1 MCGIN
6 GIFAYHEAASPVSR
20 DELLLT
26 RDQMFLRGPDGCGL
40 WISRDGRIGLG
51 HRRLAIIDL
60 SEGGLQPMTTVDG
73 RLSVVFN
80 GEIYNYQEL
89 RQKLILKGAHFQSK
103 SDTEVLLHLYDHYGA
118 DMVNHLRGMFSFA
131 VWDEI
136 KEELFLARDAYGIK
150 PLYYSDDGKVFRFG
164 SQVKALLSGGAI
176 SKEFDPAGIVGFL
189 LWGSVPEPFTV
200 YRDIM
205 ALPAGSMMK
214 VTRSGPECPKPYWN
228 LADTIV
234 RSVEASKKIIPGEE
248 REYMRTALLDS
259 VKAHMVSDVPV
270 GAFLSGGIDS
280 SSVVSLV
287 MEVSSNPLETLT
299 LAFDEFKGK
308 TIDELPIAR
317 KIAAHLGVSHQCINM
332 SMQEVENDIPAF
344 LSAMD
349 QPTIDGINTWSVSK
363 AASKAG
369 FKVVVS
375 GVGGDELL
383 GGYSSFR
390 EVPEIV
396 RAKSIPGRIPFLGD
410 IFQKVYSTIIFPY
423 TSLSP
428 RYAGLFKNRKT
439 YEWAYQL
446 VRGVFMPWELHKI
459 LNRDYAREGLRRL
472 HLCEQDSRLL
482 TESVIDDFGK
492 VVILESSRYMR
503 NQLLRDTDWTGMSHS
518 LEIRV
523 PLVDRILTEDV
534 VGLAITGRLGE
545 NKAILPKT
553 LLKGLP
559 EEALNHP
566 KTGFTVPLWRWL
578 RKSKEFDA
586 WKSVNALRKSHV
598 HDYKR
603 WAYVVISRMVSMAR
617 MEGIFR

>member
-6 GIFAYHEAASPVSR
+6 GIFAYHETASPVSM
-20 DELLLT
+20 DELILT
-26 RDQMFLRGPDGCGL
+26 RDHMFLRGPDGFGL
-40 WISRDGRIGLG
+40 WISKDSRIGLG

-60 SEGGLQPMTTVDG
+60 SERGSQPMTTDDG

-80 GEIYNYQEL
+80 GEIYNYKEL
-89 RQKLILKGAHFQSK
+89 RHKLILKGANFQSQ
-103 SDTEVLLHLYDHYGA
+103 SDTEVLLHLYAHYDA

-131 VWDEI
+131 IWDEI
-136 KEELFLARDAYGIK
+136 KQELFLARDPYGIK

-200 YRDIM
+200 YRDIQS
-205 ALPAGSMMK
+205 LPSGSIMK
-214 VTRSGPECPKPYWN
+214 VTRSGIEHPKPYWN
-228 LADTIV
+228 MADMIV
-234 RSVEASKKIIPGEE
+234 RSVEASNNISIGEE
-248 REYMRTALLDS
+248 REYVRTALKDS
-259 VKAHMVSDVPV
+259 VNAHMVSDVPV
-270 GAFLSGGIDS
+270 GAFLSGGFDS
-280 SSVVSLV
+280 STVVGLA

-317 KIAAHLGVSHQCINM
+317 KIASHLGVSHQCINM
-332 SMQEVENDIPAF
+332 SMQEVENDIPRF

-369 FKVVVS
+369 FKVVMS
-375 GVGGDELL
+375 GLGGDELF

-390 EVPEIV
+390 EIPKIV
-396 RAKSIPGRIPFLGD
+396 RTMSIPGRIPLLGD
-410 IFQKVYSTIIFPY
+410 FFQKVYSTIISPY

-428 RYAGLFKNRKT
+428 WYAGLFKYGKT
-439 YEWAYQL
+439 YEGAYQL
-446 VRGVFMPWELHKI
+446 VRGVFMPWELEQV

-472 HLCEQDSRLL
+472 HLYEEDSRLL
-482 TESVIDDFGK
+482 TESVINSFGR
-492 VVILESSRYMR
+492 VAILESSRYMR
-503 NQLLRDTDWTGMSHS
+503 NQLLRDTDWTGMAHS

-523 PLVDRILTEDV
+523 PLVDHILTEKV
-534 VGLAITGRLGE
+534 IGLAVSGRLGE
-545 NKAILPKT
+545 KKAILSQT
-553 LLKGLP
+553 LHKGLP
-559 EEALNHP
+559 EEALKHP

-586 WKSVNALRKSHV
+586 WKRVKALKSSNI

-603 WAYVVISRMVSMAR
+603 WAYVVLSKMSGTEEILR
-617 MEGIFR
+617 

>member
-1 MCGIN
+1 
-6 GIFAYHEAASPVSR
+6 
-20 DELLLT
+20 
-26 RDQMFLRGPDGCGL
+26 
-40 WISRDGRIGLG
+40 
-51 HRRLAIIDL
+51 
-60 SEGGLQPMTTVDG
+60 
-73 RLSVVFN
+73 
-80 GEIYNYQEL
+80 
-89 RQKLILKGAHFQSK
+89 
-103 SDTEVLLHLYDHYGA
+103 
-118 DMVNHLRGMFSFA
+118 MVNHLRGMFSFA
-131 VWDEI
+131 IWDEM
-136 KEELFLARDAYGIK
+136 KQELFLARDAYGIK

-189 LWGSVPEPFTV
+189 LWGSVPEPFTA
-200 YRDIM
+200 YRDIL

-214 VTRSGPECPKPYWN
+214 VTRLGPEHPKPYWN

-234 RSVEASKKIIPGEE
+234 RSVEASKNILPGEE

-280 SSVVSLV
+280 SSVVSLA
-287 MEVSSNPLETLT
+287 MEVSENPLKTLT
-299 LAFDEFKGK
+299 LAFDEFEGK

-332 SMQEVENDIPAF
+332 SMKEVENDIPSF

-375 GVGGDELL
+375 GLGGDELL

-396 RAKSIPGRIPFLGD
+396 RAKSIPERIPLLGD
-410 IFQKVYSTIIFPY
+410 IFQKAYSTIIPY
-423 TSLSP
+423 TSFSP
-428 RYAGLFKNRKT
+428 RYARFSKYRKT
-439 YEWAYQL
+439 YEWAYQM
-446 VRGVFMPWELHKI
+446 VRGVFMPWGLHQV

-472 HLCEQDSRLL
+472 HIHERDSSLL
-482 TESVIDDFGK
+482 TESVADDFGK

-503 NQLLRDTDWTGMSHS
+503 NQLLRDTDWAGMAHS

-523 PLVDRILTEDV
+523 PLVDRILTEKV
-534 VGLAITGRLGE
+534 VGLAVAGRLGE
-545 NKAILPKT
+545 KKSILPKT
-553 LLKGLP
+553 LPKGLP

-578 RKSKEFDA
+578 QQSKELDA
-586 WKSVNALRKSHV
+586 WKRVKALRKSNV

-603 WAYVVISRMVSMAR
+603 WAYVVLSRMER
-617 MEGIFR
+617 MEGILR

>member
-6 GIFAYHEAASPVSR
+6 GIFAYHGAASPVSR

-26 RDQMFLRGPDGCGL
+26 RDEMFSRGPDGLGL
-40 WISRDGRIGLG
+40 WISKDDRAGLG

-60 SEGGLQPMTTVDG
+60 SERGSQPMTTVDG

-89 RQKLILKGAHFQSK
+89 RQKLILKGARFQSK
-103 SDTEVLLHLYDHYGA
+103 SDTEVLLHLYDHYGK
-118 DMVNHLRGMFSFA
+118 DMVHHLRGMFSFA
-131 VWDEI
+131 IWDELRQ
-136 KEELFLARDAYGIK
+136 ELFLARDAYGIK
-150 PLYYSDDGKVFRFG
+150 PLYYSDNGKVFRFG
-164 SQVKALLSGGAI
+164 SQVKALLSGEAI

-189 LWGSVPEPFTV
+189 LWGSVPEPFTA
-200 YRDIM
+200 YRDIR
-205 ALPAGSMMK
+205 ALPAGCMMK
-214 VTRSGPECPKPYWN
+214 VTRSGLEYLKPYWS

-234 RSVEASKKIIPGEE
+234 RSVEASKNISQGEE

-259 VKAHMVSDVPV
+259 VRSHMVSDVPV

-280 SSVVSLV
+280 GSVVGLA
-287 MEVSSNPLETLT
+287 MEVSGNPLKTLT
-299 LAFDEFKGK
+299 LAFDEFKGR

-332 SMQEVENDIPAF
+332 SMQEVENDIPDF

-396 RAKSIPGRIPFLGD
+396 RFRSIPERIPFLGD
-410 IFQKVYSTIIFPY
+410 IFQKVYSTIILPY

-428 RYAGLFKNRKT
+428 RYAGLFKYGKS

-446 VRGVFMPWELHKI
+446 VRGVFMPWELHQV
-459 LNRDYAREGLRRL
+459 LNRDYAREGFRRIRL
-472 HLCEQDSRLL
+472 FEQDNGSLL
-482 TESVIDDFGK
+482 TESVKDDVGK

-503 NQLLRDTDWTGMSHS
+503 NQLLRDTDWTGMAHS

-523 PLVDRILTEDV
+523 PLVDRILTEEV
-534 VGLAITGRLGE
+534 VGLAVTGRLGE
-545 NKAILPKT
+545 KKTILPKT

-578 RKSKEFDA
+578 RNSKEFDG
-586 WKSVNALRKSHV
+586 WKRVKALRKSNV
-598 HDYKR
+598 RAYKR
-603 WAYVVISRMVSMAR
+603 WAYVVLSK
-617 MEGIFR
+617 MERTEKILR

>member
-6 GIFAYHEAASPVSR
+6 GIFAYHEAAAPVSR

-26 RDQMFLRGPDGCGL
+26 RDQMLSRGPDGLGL
-40 WISRDGRIGLG
+40 WISKDGRAGLG
-51 HRRLAIIDL
+51 HRRLSIIDL
-60 SEGGLQPMTTVDG
+60 SERGSQPMTTVDG
-73 RLSVVFN
+73 RLSIVFN

-89 RQKLILKGAHFQSK
+89 RQKLILKGANFQSK

-131 VWDEI
+131 IWDNM
-136 KEELFLARDAYGIK
+136 KQELFLARDAYGIK

-164 SQVKALLSGGAI
+164 SQVKALLSGEAI

-189 LWGSVPEPFTV
+189 MWGSVPEPFTA
-200 YRDIM
+200 YRDIR
-205 ALPAGSMMK
+205 ALPAGCMIK
-214 VTRSGPECPKPYWN
+214 VTRSGLEYLKPYWN
-228 LADTIV
+228 LADTIA
-234 RSVEASKKIIPGEE
+234 RSVEASKNISPGEE
-248 REYMRTALLDS
+248 REYMRTALLDT

-280 SSVVSLV
+280 SSVVGLA
-287 MEVSSNPLETLT
+287 MEISGNPLNTLT

-308 TIDELPIAR
+308 TIDELPLAR

-332 SMQEVENDIPAF
+332 SMQEVENDIPGF

-369 FKVVVS
+369 SKVVLS
-375 GVGGDELL
+375 GLGGDELL
-383 GGYSSFR
+383 GGYSTFKD
-390 EVPEIV
+390 VPKMV
-396 RAKSIPGRIPFLGD
+396 RAGSIPGRITFLGN
-410 IFQKVYSTIIFPY
+410 IFQKVYSTIIFPH
-423 TSLSP
+423 TSFSP
-428 RYAGLFKNRKT
+428 RYADLFKYRRT

-446 VRGVFMPWELHKI
+446 ARGVFMPWELRQV
-459 LNRDYAREGLRRL
+459 LNRDCAREGLRRL
-472 HLCEQDSRLL
+472 HLYEQNSRLL
-482 TESVIDDFGK
+482 AESVIDDFGK

-503 NQLLRDTDWTGMSHS
+503 NQLLRDTDWTGMDHS

-523 PLVDRILTEDV
+523 PLVDRILTEKV
-534 VGLAITGRLGE
+534 VGLAVTGRLGE
-545 NKAILPKT
+545 KKTILPKT

-559 EEALNHP
+559 EEALNHL

-578 RKSKEFDA
+578 QNSKEFDA
-586 WKSVNALRKSHV
+586 WKRVKALRKSNV
-598 HDYKR
+598 RAYKR
-603 WAYVVISRMVSMAR
+603 WAYVVLSRMA
-617 MEGIFR
+617 GIEDILR

>member
-6 GIFAYHEAASPVSR
+6 GIFAYYEAASPVSR

-26 RDQMFLRGPDGCGL
+26 RDQMLLRGPDGFGL
-40 WISRDGRIGLG
+40 WTSKNGCIGLG

-60 SEGGLQPMTTVDG
+60 SERGSQPMTTVDG

-89 RQKLILKGAHFQSK
+89 RKKLISKGARFQSK
-103 SDTEVLLHLYDHYGA
+103 SDTEVLLHLYDHYGK
-118 DMVNHLRGMFSFA
+118 DMVHHLRGMFSFA
-131 VWDEI
+131 IWDET
-136 KEELFLARDAYGIK
+136 KQELFLARDAYGIK
-150 PLYYSDDGKVFRFG
+150 PLYYADDGKVFRFG

-189 LWGSVPEPFTV
+189 LWGSVPEPFTA
-200 YRDIM
+200 YRDIR
-205 ALPAGSMMK
+205 ALPAGCMMK
-214 VTRSGPECPKPYWN
+214 VTRSGLEYLKPYWN

-234 RSVEASKKIIPGEE
+234 RSVEASKNISQGEE

-259 VKAHMVSDVPV
+259 VRSHMVSDVPV

-280 SSVVSLV
+280 GSVVGLA
-287 MEVSSNPLETLT
+287 MEVSGNPLKTLT
-299 LAFDEFKGK
+299 LAFDEFKGR

-332 SMQEVENDIPAF
+332 SMQEVENDIPEF

-349 QPTIDGINTWSVSK
+349 QPSIDGINTWSVSK

-383 GGYSSFR
+383 GGYSSFT
-390 EVPEIV
+390 EVPELV
-396 RAKSIPGRIPFLGD
+396 RSRSFPGRIPFLGS
-410 IFQKVYSTIIFPY
+410 IFHKVYSSMVSPY

-428 RYAGLFKNRKT
+428 RYAGLFMHKRT
-439 YEWAYQL
+439 YEWAYQR
-446 VRGVFMPWELHKI
+446 VRGVFMPWELHQV
-459 LNRDYAREGLRRL
+459 LNRDYAKEGLRRL
-472 HLCEQDSRLL
+472 QSNEQDSRSL
-482 TESVIDDFGK
+482 EKSGIEDFGK

-503 NQLLRDTDWTGMSHS
+503 NQLLRDTDWTGMAHS

-523 PLVDRILTEDV
+523 PLVDRILTEKV
-534 VGLAITGRLGE
+534 VGLAVTGRLGG
-545 NKAILPKT
+545 NKEILPKT

-559 EEALNHP
+559 GDALNHP

-578 RKSKEFDA
+578 RNSKEFDG
-586 WKSVNALRKSHV
+586 WKRVKALRKSRV

-603 WAYVVISRMVSMAR
+603 WAYVVLSRTA
-617 MEGIFR
+617 GIEIIR